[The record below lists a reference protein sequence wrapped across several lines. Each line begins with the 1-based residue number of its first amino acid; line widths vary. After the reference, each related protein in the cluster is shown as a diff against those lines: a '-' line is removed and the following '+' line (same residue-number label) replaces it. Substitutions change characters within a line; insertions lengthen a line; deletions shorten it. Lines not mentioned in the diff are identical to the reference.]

1 MARRGQAARP
11 SGRCLF
17 SMKRLAGRLKVL
29 ALLVSYAAAVP
40 LVGCAGGP
48 GTAPAL
54 PADALSVP
62 VTGADGA
69 LRQIPARLCLPVG
82 AGAGAARLVVVNH
95 GSPGEGALARAR
107 YSLLSCDHPVARHF
121 LARGEAVLA
130 PLRRGY
136 GGDAGPWVEGFGPCG
151 FPDYL
156 RAARETARDIRAAVA
171 LARTLPGVS
180 PEGVVLVG
188 QSAGGWGMLAL
199 AADPPPGVSAVIA
212 VAPGRGGRQNGRP
225 DNNCRPDLL
234 AEAAGRLA
242 GEAGPGALPLLWLH
256 TPNDSF
262 FGPGLVAAMVAAH
275 AGAGGRATVVQLPAF
290 GQDGH
295 DMFYSRA
302 GAPAWAPT
310 IDGWIDG
317 HP

>member
-1 MARRGQAARP
+1 MNRRGGGFKALCVVVALAAAFP
-11 SGRCLF
+11 
-17 SMKRLAGRLKVL
+17 LAGC
-29 ALLVSYAAAVP
+29 AA
-40 LVGCAGGP
+40 GP
-48 GTAPAL
+48 GDPIPVAV
-54 PADALSVP
+54 PADAVMVP

-69 LRQIPARLCLPVG
+69 LRQIPARLCLP
-82 AGAGAARLVVVNH
+82 AGAGPARLVVVNH
-95 GSPGEGALARAR
+95 GSPGEGATARAR
-107 YSLLSCDHPVARHF
+107 YGLLPCDSVVARHF

-136 GGDAGPWVEGFGPCG
+136 GGDAGPWAEGFGPCG
-151 FPDYL
+151 SPDYP

-171 LARTLPGVS
+171 LGRTLPGVS
-180 PEGVVLVG
+180 PGGVVLIG
-188 QSAGGWGMLAL
+188 QSAGGWAMLAL

-212 VAPGRGGRQNGRP
+212 VAPGRGGRQNGRA

-262 FGPGLVAAMVAAH
+262 FGPGLVAAMAAAH

-302 GAPAWAPT
+302 GVAEWAPA

-317 HP
+317 HR